1 MAALNAS
8 EARPNTERT
17 GGSATKSPFNI
28 LVAYD
33 GSEEAQ
39 AAVALV
45 ADRFKSCA
53 DAQSCRLS
61 LMTVLPTQYFGQ
73 HENLEKSLTRQREA
87 VLSLGIPAEVVLK
100 TGNPAPSLIFHAS
113 EIGANMIVMG
123 ARGLRSTFGI
133 LLGGVAQQIVEHAEI
148 PVLIVRAPY
157 TGIRRAL
164 VVVDGSE
171 FSRKAVDY
179 LAPECTADQIESHRR
194 IHGTSI
200 DAGETGPKRDRCS
213 WLPVDCQIT
222 ALHVM
227 QPDLSPEMAARAWT
241 LGPEI
246 LYPAPLSP
254 ADIAEMQRRE
264 EAQAHTLLQEVQSVI
279 NSAGLETK
287 TMLKRGDAASEILET
302 ARAQKTDL
310 IVCGSRGLNP
320 IAGWLLGS
328 VSRKLVHY
336 APCSVLV
343 VK

>member
-8 EARPNTERT
+8 ESRSNTERT
-17 GGSATKSPFNI
+17 GSPATKSPFNI

-33 GSEEAQ
+33 GSEEAK
-39 AAVALV
+39 ASVALV

-73 HENLEKSLTRQREA
+73 HESLEESLTRQREA
-87 VLSLGIPAEVVLK
+87 VLTLGIPAEVVLK
-100 TGNPAPSLIFHAS
+100 TGNPAPSLLFHAS
-113 EIGANMIVMG
+113 EIGANLIVMG
-123 ARGLRSTFGI
+123 ARGLRSTLGI
-133 LLGGVAQQIVEHAEI
+133 LLGGVAQQVVEHAEI

-157 TGIRRAL
+157 AGIRRAL
-164 VVVDGSE
+164 IVVDGSAS
-171 FSRKAVDY
+171 SRKAVEY
-179 LAPECTADQIESHRR
+179 LAPECTADRLPSHRR
-194 IHGTSI
+194 IHGAPME
-200 DAGETGPKRDRCS
+200 AGENGPKRDRCS
-213 WLPVDCQIT
+213 WLSEDCQIT

-264 EAQAHTLLQEVQSVI
+264 EVQARTLLQEVETVLT
-279 NSAGLETK
+279 SAGLETR

-302 ARAQKTDL
+302 ARAQKADL